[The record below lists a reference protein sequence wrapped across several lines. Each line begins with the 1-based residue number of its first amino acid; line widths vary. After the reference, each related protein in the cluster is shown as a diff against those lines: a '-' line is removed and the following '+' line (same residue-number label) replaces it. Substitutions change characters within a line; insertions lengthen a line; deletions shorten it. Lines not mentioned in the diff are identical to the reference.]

1 MDVQLI
7 PCDRRAIEQ
16 LLADRLGEAEQA
28 SLEAHLVDCPACR
41 QCLDDLAADDRL
53 WQEARGYLTDGDPT
67 CEPGAAAA
75 NPDPDPGLGALAGLK
90 AYLTP
95 TDDTRLL
102 GRLGGYGVV
111 GLVGCGGFGVVLKAF
126 DAALNRYVAIK
137 ALSPQLAMS
146 GAARQRFAREARAA
160 AAVVHDHVVAIHAVA
175 ETDGLPYFVM
185 PFVSGPSLEK
195 RLRQAGRLAPV
206 EVLRVGMQI
215 AAGLAA
221 AHAQGLV
228 HRDIKPANILLQDG
242 AERVTITDFGLAR
255 AVDDASLTH
264 SGVIAGTPPY
274 MSPEQAAG
282 LAVDHRSDLFSL
294 GSVLYAMCAG
304 RPPFRADTTLA
315 VLRRVEECRPRSIRE
330 INPDIPAWLAGI
342 VSKLHAKD
350 PAERFQS
357 AAEVAGLLERCLA
370 HLQQPESHALPPVAD
385 ALGRPPG
392 RRRRWPVAV
401 AGMAAAA
408 LLVAFWFAGPKSEAP
423 DTAGNPSQAGP
434 VPPFDDDILAQAAHV
449 RTDLKGLKAELA
461 EVPWTADPVW
471 PGLETLRQGTQAMQS
486 TSNGNSDPADDWFAA
501 EVENLRRRLAA
512 LGRELGWRGE

>member
-1 MDVQLI
+1 MDVQQI
-7 PCDRRAIEQ
+7 RCDRQAIER

-28 SLEAHLVDCPACR
+28 ALEGHLVECPACR

-53 WQEARGYLTDGDPT
+53 WQEARGYLTDGEPT
-67 CEPGAAAA
+67 GEAGATEADLG
-75 NPDPDPGLGALAGLK
+75 PGALAGLK

-95 TDDTRLL
+95 TDDPRLL
-102 GRLGGYGVV
+102 GRLGAYGVV

-160 AAVVHDHVVAIHAVA
+160 AAVVHDNVVAIHAVA
-175 ETDGLPYFVM
+175 ETAGLPYFVM
-185 PFVSGPSLEK
+185 PFVSGPSLER
-195 RLRQAGRLAPV
+195 RLRQAGPLAPV
-206 EVLRVGMQI
+206 EVLRIGTQV

-264 SGVIAGTPPY
+264 SGVIAGTPPF

-294 GSVLYAMCAG
+294 GSVLYAMSTG

-315 VLRRVEECRPRSIRE
+315 VLRRVEECRPRPMRE
-330 INPDIPAWLAGI
+330 INPEIPLWLAGI
-342 VSKLHAKD
+342 VGKLHAKESTD
-350 PAERFQS
+350 RFQS
-357 AAEVAGLLERCLA
+357 AADVADLLERCLA
-370 HLQQPESHALPPVAD
+370 HVQQPDTHPLPPAAAVLRRPTRRRRPWLAVVVAAVAAAVLALPFILMRPSSIGNEAGEPSMSFEQARRVDDDIDEGGERARTGLRQLRLSLANDAPWTD
-385 ALGRPPG
+385 ALG
-392 RRRRWPVAV
+392 
-401 AGMAAAA
+401 
-408 LLVAFWFAGPKSEAP
+408 
-423 DTAGNPSQAGP
+423 PSIGA
-434 VPPFDDDILAQAAHV
+434 
-449 RTDLKGLKAELA
+449 
-461 EVPWTADPVW
+461 
-471 PGLETLRQGTQAMQS
+471 LRQRAEALRQTTKGDW
-486 TSNGNSDPADDWFAA
+486 NSAVDRFAA
-501 EVENLRRRLAA
+501 DAENTRRRLAV
-512 LGRELGWRGE
+512 LGQQVSAGKE